1 MKENIILSAI
11 CFIVGFM
18 AVLLFQINNK
28 KGFKFKNKPDFKPMK
43 LDEKKIND
51 YTKL

>member
-11 CFIVGFM
+11 CFIIGFM

-28 KGFKFKNKPDFKPMK
+28 KGFKFKNKPDFKPLK
-43 LDEKKIND
+43 LDKEKINEQS
-51 YTKL
+51 KI